1 MSTEETEEEMCVI
14 NDNIINFLD
23 LDNKIDDVNNI
34 LNTKKE
40 YKLNYENE
48 LELNKDLYNTRLG
61 MLNNIIA
68 INGYNKK
75 LIMTLIAII
84 FGIII
89 TITSVVVL
97 NNRK

>member
-1 MSTEETEEEMCVI
+1 MSEEEEMCVV
-14 NDNIINFLD
+14 NDDIINFLN
-23 LDNKIDDVNNI
+23 LDDKIDDVNNI

-61 MLNNIIA
+61 MLNNIIT

>member
-1 MSTEETEEEMCVI
+1 MTPEETEEEMCVV
-14 NDNIINFLD
+14 NNNIVNFLN
-23 LDNKIDDVNNI
+23 LDDKIDDVNNI

-61 MLNNIIA
+61 MLNNIKA

-75 LIMTLIAII
+75 LIMTLIAFI

>member
-1 MSTEETEEEMCVI
+1 MPSEETEEEMCVVS
-14 NDNIINFLD
+14 DNIVNFLD
-23 LDNKIDDVNNI
+23 LDDKIDNVNNI

>member
-1 MSTEETEEEMCVI
+1 MDETSTQYS
-14 NDNIINFLD
+14 NILK
-23 LDNKIDDVNNI
+23 LDNKIKVVNNI

-68 INGYNKK
+68 INTYNKK

>member
-1 MSTEETEEEMCVI
+1 MTSEETEEEMCVV
-14 NDNIINFLD
+14 NDNIVNFLD
-23 LDNKIDDVNNI
+23 LDEKIDDVNNI

-48 LELNKDLYNTRLG
+48 LELNKDLYHTRLG
-61 MLNNIIA
+61 MLNNIIE

-75 LIMTLIAII
+75 LIMSLIAII
-84 FGIII
+84 FGVII